1 MARPPAL
8 RARSP
13 ARFLRDG
20 LEVAGRTG
28 PGGFAAL
35 AALVG
40 GLWALHHLGP
50 AVLGGWGRGAEALV
64 AIPLSL
70 LLVPALGH
78 ALRRLND
85 LGWSGGWA
93 WAFAVPWLR
102 WPFAA
107 LLALLP
113 SSQRRRRGHPGL
125 RALGLGTAGAAAIAL
140 AGSLVWTAA
149 GVAGQDMAPALR
161 PGDLVLLRRS
171 PGEVARGDVLAFRL
185 EGEAAARFGRVVAL
199 AGERVA
205 VEGGAPVIG
214 GRRASWRE
222 DGLYVETFARQGPR
236 GVMPL
241 CGNGA
246 VGLGAQC
253 RTPRLVETL
262 PGGRA
267 YRVLDAGARPLD
279 RMEEVVV
286 PEGTVFMLGDHR
298 DAAQDS
304 RLPVVVGGTGFVA
317 LGDVVG
323 RASLVVASASGRH
336 PWDPRGWRL
345 GRMLR
350 AVE

>member
-1 MARPPAL
+1 MARRPLL
-8 RARSP
+8 RTPSP

-20 LEVAGRTG
+20 LDVAGRTG
-28 PGGFAAL
+28 PAGF
-35 AALVG
+35 
-40 GLWALHHLGP
+40 
-50 AVLGGWGRGAEALV
+50 AVLGGLVGALWALRHFSSWGRGWEALV
-64 AIPLSL
+64 AIPLAL

-107 LLALLP
+107 LLAFLP
-113 SSQRRRRGHPGL
+113 SSQRRRRVHPGL
-125 RALGLGTAGAAAIAL
+125 RLLGLAAAGLAAFVL
-140 AGSLVWTAA
+140 AGSLVWTGA
-149 GVAGQDMAPALR
+149 GVTGQGMAPALR

-171 PGEVARGDVLAFRL
+171 PGEVARGDVLAFRVG
-185 EGEAAARFGRVVAL
+185 GEVRFGRVVGL
-199 AGERVA
+199 PGERVA
-205 VEGGAPVIG
+205 VESGAPVIDG
-214 GRRASWRE
+214 ARATWRE
-222 DGLYVETFARQGPR
+222 DGVYVETFARQGPL

-246 VGLGAQC
+246 VGLGAEC
-253 RTPRLVETL
+253 RTPRLLETL
-262 PGGRA
+262 PGGRT
-267 YRVLDAGARPLD
+267 YPVLDAGARPLD
-279 RMEEVVV
+279 RMEEVEV
-286 PEGTVFMLGDHR
+286 PEGTVFVLGDHR

-304 RLPVVVGGTGFVA
+304 RLSPAVGGTGFVD

-323 RASLVVASASGRH
+323 RASLVVASASSRH

-345 GRMLR
+345 GRALR